1 MYTIYITSPLHAHLH
16 LSLSEHALMIKMSK
30 SIQRIPP
37 KKSNA
42 TMRCACGPVDYVA
55 TAGQGRGQARV
66 ARLVQVA
73 TCVQR
78 SSEAEAEAEAVA
90 NCHCRR
96 QLAS

>member
-1 MYTIYITSPLHAHLH
+1 MYTVYIIFPPSCLPSPV
-16 LSLSEHALMIKMSK
+16 
-30 SIQRIPP
+30 SIRACINDKNVQVNPANPP
-37 KKSNA
+37 QKKSNA

-78 SSEAEAEAEAVA
+78 SSEAEAEAVA
-90 NCHCRR
+90 NCHSRR